1 MNVPQMVFGRVVLVG
16 EAAFVLR
23 PRTAAAAAKAA
34 ADGMVLGEALRDRD
48 DDFAEKLRR
57 FETQQLQMGR
67 HLRDYGVRAGNQSQF
82 PHGQSKLC

>member
-1 MNVPQMVFGRVVLVG
+1 MQ
-16 EAAFVLR
+16 
-23 PRTAAAAAKAA
+23 
-34 ADGMVLGEALRDRD
+34 GMKESRFQALSDRD

-82 PHGQSKLC
+82 PHGQPQLR